1 MLQAPSGFGRRVC
14 PGKYLAQANVWIA
27 LVTLIVTVDIS
38 NLVGDDGEE
47 IKPEV
52 EFNSGLSR

>member
-1 MLQAPSGFGRRVC
+1 VC